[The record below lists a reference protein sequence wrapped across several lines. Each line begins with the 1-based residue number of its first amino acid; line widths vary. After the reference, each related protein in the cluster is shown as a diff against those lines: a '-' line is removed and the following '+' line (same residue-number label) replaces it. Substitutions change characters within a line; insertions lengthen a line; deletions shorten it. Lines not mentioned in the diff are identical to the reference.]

1 MVYKCSF
8 LGYVAEG
15 GVTRQPYGG
24 HRVAEALKG
33 ALTERK
39 YHFFTEAEYSLV
51 RLIMEK
57 VRKISEM
64 KIPFI
69 LDFTILA
76 KYVGIN

>member
-1 MVYKCSF
+1 MSFTCHLLSFCQNVCLLLF

-39 YHFFTEAEYSLV
+39 YHFFTEAEYPLV

-57 VRKISEM
+57 VL
-64 KIPFI
+64 IP
-69 LDFTILA
+69 
-76 KYVGIN
+76 